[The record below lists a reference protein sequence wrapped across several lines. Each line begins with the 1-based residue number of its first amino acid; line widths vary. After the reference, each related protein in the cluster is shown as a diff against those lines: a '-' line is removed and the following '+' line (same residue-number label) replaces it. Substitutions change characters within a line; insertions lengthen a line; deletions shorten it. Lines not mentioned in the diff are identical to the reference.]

1 MNITI
6 TKTTHPG
13 TLPPSDRLGFG
24 TVFTDHMFLMDYS
37 ADKGWHDARIV
48 PYGSISMS
56 PAASVLHYGTEV
68 FEGLKA
74 YRRPDGGVQL
84 FRPWENVARLNRS
97 CERLGLPQL
106 DPDDALQAIKTAVKV
121 DAAWVPNAP
130 GTSLY
135 IRPFLY
141 GTDPT
146 LALHGVHEAT
156 FAIILSPSGNYF
168 SDGLKPVP
176 IMVETEDVR
185 AVRGGTGE
193 AKCGGNYGASTRAGE
208 RAEAKGYSQVLWLDG
223 VERKYVEEGGG
234 MNVMFKIGGT
244 VVTPALTGS
253 ILRGITR
260 KSSIE
265 LIKSWGVPVEERLL
279 SVDELFKAAE
289 SGALEEAWCVGT
301 AAVVSLIGAL
311 SWNGKDY
318 PINDGKIG
326 ALSRRLYDELTG
338 IQLGTKPDPFGWTC
352 PID

>member
-13 TLPPSDRLGFG
+13 TLPPSDQLGFG

-37 ADKGWHDARIV
+37 ADKGWHDARVV
-48 PYGSISMS
+48 PYGPITMS

-68 FEGLKA
+68 FEGMKA
-74 YRRPDGGVQL
+74 YRRPDGDVQL

-106 DPDDALQAIKTAVKV
+106 DPDDALQAIKTVVKV
-121 DAAWVPNAP
+121 DENWVPSDP

-156 FAIILSPSGNYF
+156 FAVILSPSGSYF
-168 SDGLKPVP
+168 
-176 IMVETEDVR
+176 MVETEDVR

-193 AKCGGNYGASTRAGE
+193 AKCGGNYGAANRAGD
-208 RAEAKGYSQVLWLDG
+208 RAIEKGFSQVLWLDG

-234 MNVMFKIGGT
+234 MNVMFKINGT

-253 ILRGITR
+253 ILRGVTR
-260 KSSIE
+260 KSAIE
-265 LIKSWGVPVEERLL
+265 LLKSWGVPVEERLL
-279 SVDELFKAAE
+279 SVDELFDAAA
-289 SGALEEAWCVGT
+289 SGALEEAWCIGT
-301 AAVVSLIGAL
+301 AAVISPIGEL
-311 SWNGKDY
+311 SWGDRDY
-318 PINDGKIG
+318 KVNDNKIG
-326 ALSRRLYDELTG
+326 ALSQKLYDELTG
-338 IQLGTKPDPFGWTC
+338 IQWGTKPDPFGWVC

>member
-13 TLPPSDRLGFG
+13 TLPPSDQLGFG

-37 ADKGWHDARIV
+37 ADKGWHDARVV
-48 PYGSISMS
+48 PYGPITMS
-56 PAASVLHYGTEV
+56 PAASGRHDGTEV
-68 FEGLKA
+68 FAGMKA

-106 DPDDALQAIKTAVKV
+106 DPDDALQAIKTVVKV
-121 DAAWVPNAP
+121 DENWVPSDP

-156 FAIILSPSGNYF
+156 FAVILSPSGSYF
-168 SDGLKPVP
+168 KNGLQPVP

-193 AKCGGNYGASTRAGE
+193 AKCGGNYGAANRAGD
-208 RAEAKGYSQVLWLDG
+208 RAIEKGFSQVLWLDG

-234 MNVMFKIGGT
+234 MNVMFKINGT

-253 ILRGITR
+253 ILRGVTR
-260 KSSIE
+260 KSAIE
-265 LIKSWGVPVEERLL
+265 LLKSWGVPVEERLL
-279 SVDELFKAAE
+279 SVDELFDAAA
-289 SGALEEAWCVGT
+289 SGALEEAWCIGT
-301 AAVVSLIGAL
+301 AAVISPIGEL
-311 SWNGKDY
+311 SWGDRDY
-318 PINDGKIG
+318 KVNDNKIG
-326 ALSRRLYDELTG
+326 ALSQKLYDELTG
-338 IQLGTKPDPFGWTC
+338 IQWGTKPDPFGWVC